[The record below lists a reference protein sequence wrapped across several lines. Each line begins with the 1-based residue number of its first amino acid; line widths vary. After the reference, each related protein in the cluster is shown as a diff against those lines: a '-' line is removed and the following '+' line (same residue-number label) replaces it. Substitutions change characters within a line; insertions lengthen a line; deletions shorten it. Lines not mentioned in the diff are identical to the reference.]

1 MSNTLTRRCPRD
13 PPSLTAAPS
22 ARRPS
27 ACRGLHRALSLLS
40 VPEIARVVGEKAA
53 TIEKRLHWALEKLR
67 DELPSGQVV
76 G

>member
-1 MSNTLTRRCPRD
+1 
-13 PPSLTAAPS
+13 
-22 ARRPS
+22 
-27 ACRGLHRALSLLS
+27 